1 MRVHAFVMGLMLFTS
16 QADSILLSA
25 QLTDAQLKILVL
37 DGQGAINNISLRCA
51 KEPVVEVTNENDAP
65 AAGAVVT
72 SMLPDEGPGGVFG
85 DHNKILSMTTDEKG
99 QAVGRGLRP
108 NKIIGQYQILV
119 SASYRGRKRVNFNHN
134 ARTSITQTNAE
145 PVASVSHGSSKK
157 LLWLVLI
164 GGRRGVAFAARGN
177 VSSPAST
184 IPSGSSLGAVITP
197 GSPVFQP
204 PH

>member
-1 MRVHAFVMGLMLFTS
+1 
-16 QADSILLSA
+16 
-25 QLTDAQLKILVL
+25 
-37 DGQGAINNISLRCA
+37 
-51 KEPVVEVTNENDAP
+51 P

-119 SASYRGRKRVNFNHN
+119 SASYRGRKRANFNHN
-134 ARTSITQTNAE
+134 ARTSITQPNAD

-177 VSSPAST
+177 VSSPASN
-184 IPSGSSLGAVITP
+184 IPYGSSLVGLITP
-197 GSPVFQP
+197 GSPGVEP
-204 PH
+204 